1 MSDATKPTN
10 ENAAAEPRDSEGLDA
25 AAEAFAKL
33 NEPEQTQQPQPEEE
47 ADPDDG
53 SNDESDTEAEEAEPE
68 AEEAEDEAVEV
79 EFEGKTYKVPPE
91 LEKALLRQSDY
102 SRAMNEVTAKE
113 KTYTQ
118 RLEQIEA
125 ITEGADKY
133 AEALSGVRIIEAQLA
148 QFEGIDWNALG
159 EQNPGEA
166 ARLAVRQLQ
175 LQQQLT
181 KASQDAETVGKT
193 LQDGRAKLIQQARAD
208 MFQTISK
215 TIKGWGDEMGQKLT
229 EYAVK
234 NGVSFKTLAETTDPG
249 VVIALDKARR
259 FDELQASK
267 SAIKA
272 KGQGAPIVTKP
283 GAPRR
288 ADPRSD
294 AMKAHQKSGSIDS
307 AAAAF
312 LAIGR

>member
-1 MSDATKPTN
+1 MSEPNPNPGAQEATADPV
-10 ENAAAEPRDSEGLDA
+10 NAEGLDA
-25 AAEAFAKL
+25 AEAAFAQL
-33 NEPEQTQQPQPEEE
+33 GQTPQPEDNQAEP
-47 ADPDDG
+47 DPEPEGDA
-53 SNDESDTEAEEAEPE
+53 DTEAEEADPDAAEP
-68 AEEAEDEAVEV
+68 AEELAEV
-79 EFEGKTYKVPPE
+79 EFEGKTYKVPQE

-148 QFEGIDWNALG
+148 QFEGIDWVTIG

-181 KASQDAETVGKT
+181 RASQDAETVGKT
-193 LQDGRAKLIQQARAD
+193 LQEGRTQLIQQARAD
-208 MFQTISK
+208 MFQALSK
-215 TIKGWGDEMGQKLT
+215 SIKGWGDEMGAKLT
-229 EYAVK
+229 QYATS
-234 NGVSFKTLAETTDPG
+234 NGVQLKTLQELTDPG
-249 VVIALDKARR
+249 VVVALEKARKY
-259 FDELQASK
+259 DDLQASK
-267 SAIKA
+267 TAIKA
-272 KGQGAPIVTKP
+272 KGQAAPQVTKP
-283 GAPRR
+283 GTPRR
-288 ADPRSD
+288 ADPKSD

>member
-1 MSDATKPTN
+1 MSESIPNPDTQEAKADP
-10 ENAAAEPRDSEGLDA
+10 ADPEGLDA
-25 AAEAFAKL
+25 AAAAFAG
-33 NEPEQTQQPQPEEE
+33 QDQQPEEHQADPDPEASDEADTEADE
-47 ADPDDG
+47 ADPDA
-53 SNDESDTEAEEAEPE
+53 DEST
-68 AEEAEDEAVEV
+68 DELAEV

-102 SRAMNEVTAKE
+102 SRAMNEVKAKE
-113 KTYTQ
+113 TTYTQ

-133 AEALSGVRIIEAQLA
+133 ADALSGVRIIKAELA
-148 QFEGIDWNALG
+148 KFEGIDWGVIG

-181 KASQDAETVGKT
+181 RASQDAEQIGKT
-193 LQDGRAKLIQQARAD
+193 LQDGRAKLREQARAD
-208 MFQTISK
+208 MFQSLSK
-215 TIKGWGDEMGQKLT
+215 SIKGWGNELGEKLT
-229 EYAVK
+229 QYAAS
-234 NGVSFKTLAETTDPG
+234 NGVQIKTLQELTDPG
-249 VVIALDKARR
+249 MVVALDKARR
-259 FDELQASK
+259 YDELQASK
-267 SAIKA
+267 TAIKA
-272 KGQGAPIVTKP
+272 KGQAAPQVTKP

-288 ADPRSD
+288 ADPKSD